1 MNTLSNLLTVTAG
14 VALYYFAE
22 SFYYHVQ
29 ARLEDRRMR
38 LEIAAHDQY
47 MRDLASLKKQ
57 QRVKKTVQRF

>member
-14 VALYYFAE
+14 VSLYYFAE

-38 LEIAAHDQY
+38 LEIAAHEQY
-47 MRDLASLKKQ
+47 MRDLAALKKQ

>member
-14 VALYYFAE
+14 VALYFFAE

-38 LEIAAHDQY
+38 LEIAAHEQY
-47 MRDLASLKKQ
+47 MRDLAALKKQ

>member
-1 MNTLSNLLTVTAG
+1 MNTLSSLLTVTAG
-14 VALYYFAE
+14 VALYFFAE

-47 MRDLASLKKQ
+47 MRDLAALKKN
-57 QRVKKTVQRF
+57 QRVKKTAQRF

>member
-1 MNTLSNLLTVTAG
+1 MNTLSNIFTVTAG

-38 LEIAAHDQY
+38 LEIAAHEQY
-47 MRDLASLKKQ
+47 MRDLAALKKQ